1 MLFDLR
7 GRGRRRTIQ
16 GIYLALAILMGGGL
30 VLFGIGGNT
39 SGGLLDAFREDQGSG
54 TVSFDKRIEAAEKRV
69 TTSPRNPAAW
79 AQLTRLRFQQAG
91 VVGLNDQTGTYTDEG
106 RRELLKAER
115 AWDRYVALDPKKPDD
130 RLARLM
136 VQAFNQGALAKPDKA
151 VTAMEIVVDATRPP
165 EAALFAQLAGL
176 AYAAGQTRKG
186 DLAADRAVS
195 LAPKEDRESLK
206 AQLESA
212 KAQGATGGAQGQQAP
227 TG

>member
-54 TVSFDKRIEAAEKRV
+54 SVSFDKRIDAAQKRV
-69 TTSPRNPAAW
+69 TASPRNAPAW
-79 AQLTRLRFQQAG
+79 AQLARLRVQQASLS
-91 VVGLNDQTGTYTDEG
+91 LNEQTQAYTEEG
-106 RRELLKAER
+106 RAELLRAER
-115 AWDRYVALDPKKPDD
+115 AWDRYLALDPKKPDD
-130 RLARLM
+130 RLANLM
-136 VQAFNQGALAKPDKA
+136 VQAFGQGALNKPEKA
-151 VTAMEIVVDATRPP
+151 VTAMEIVAEVRPP
-165 EAALFAQLAGL
+165 SAALFAQLAGL
-176 AYAAGQTRKG
+176 AYIAGQTRKG

-212 KAQGATGGAQGQQAP
+212 KAQGAVGSSQGQTAP